1 MAFADFAEYQA
12 RCAAPHQ
19 QYTILKGNLSAT
31 NTARPTSMWT
41 ATGIPGAGATPST
54 AAVPSRTITGAIG
67 QVNPAVADALRIVQ
81 AEQRSTVSGGLWMI
95 CDRLSHQGGLSGT
108 TTTAQTTNLPTA
120 ALTRYTDGVGV
131 MAALEI
137 YSAVGST
144 ATTVVCSYT
153 NTDPTS
159 GQLTQPMVFGGTNDL
174 AAGRMILFNL
184 ASGDK
189 GVRAVANVDL
199 VASTT
204 TAGNFG
210 VTLFRPLLMMPS
222 GSEPAGAWWNMIGG
236 GAHIPQ
242 VLTDA
247 CLFLV
252 FVCQGTGGTGIHA
265 FRVDLGED

>member
-1 MAFADFAEYQA
+1 
-12 RCAAPHQ
+12 
-19 QYTILKGNLSAT
+19 LW
-31 NTARPTSMWT
+31 TSVGYP
-41 ATGIPGAGATPST
+41 AAGATPST

-67 QVNPAVADALRIVQ
+67 QVNPAVADALRVVQ
-81 AEQRSTVSGGLWMI
+81 AEQRSSVSGGLWML

-137 YSAVGST
+137 YSAVGAT

-159 GQLTQPMVFGGTNDL
+159 GQLTQPMVFGGANDL
-174 AAGRMILFNL
+174 AAGRMIPFNL
-184 ASGDK
+184 AAGDK

-210 VTLFRPLLMMPS
+210 VTLFRPLFMYPT
-222 GSEPAGAWWNMIGG
+222 GPEPAGAWWNMVGG
-236 GAHIPQ
+236 GMHLPQ
-242 VLTDA
+242 ILTDA
-247 CLFLV
+247 CLFIV
-252 FVCQGTGGTGIHA
+252 FVTQGTGGTGNHMCR
-265 FRVDLGED
+265 FDLGED